1 MATKFFLIDDDSDDR
16 ELFSE
21 ALAAVD
27 NSIVCYYAEDG
38 EDAIEKLYS
47 KRIDKPDVIFLDI
60 NLPAMTGWQCLDKI
74 KTSADTRDV
83 PVIMYSTSS
92 HTRDKNLARGL
103 GALCL
108 VTKPHD
114 YKEIK
119 NLLSTVATSI
129 TKGDIDA
136 ICRQLSV

>member
-27 NSIVCYYAEDG
+27 DSIVCYYAEDG

-74 KTSADTRDV
+74 KTSEDTRDV

-114 YKEIK
+114 YKEI
-119 NLLSTVATSI
+119 
-129 TKGDIDA
+129 
-136 ICRQLSV
+136 